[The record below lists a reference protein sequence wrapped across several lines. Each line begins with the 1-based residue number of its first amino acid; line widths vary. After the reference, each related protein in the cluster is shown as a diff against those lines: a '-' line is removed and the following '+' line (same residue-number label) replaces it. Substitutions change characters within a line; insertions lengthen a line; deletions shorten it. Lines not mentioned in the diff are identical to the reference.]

1 MSERTETTVRA
12 LDEAREIMEWFG
24 RDTGLTSDAPPRRY
38 LWTDAFAVCNYL
50 GLHEATGENVYLD
63 RAVTLVDQV
72 HAVLGRHRADGPR
85 SGWLSGLDEVEGAR
99 HPTAGGLR
107 IGKPEPERPPGE
119 PLDSGREWD
128 RDGQYYH
135 YLTRWMHALSRMA
148 RVAGRDEYH
157 RWAVELAHA
166 AHAGFVRAVDG
177 GWRMAWKMSVDLSR
191 PLVPSMGSHDPL
203 DGLLTLC
210 ELHAAAP
217 GDEPVLET
225 EIGELAEMCEGRR
238 WATDDPLGLGGLLGD
253 AARVRTLLDTR
264 RPARPVRGARGERLL
279 ETLLEQALIGLR
291 AFVSTGSLRAPAGRR
306 LAFREL
312 GLAIGLAG
320 VERAG
325 LAESADGLGE
335 FLPLRGWILDFWR
348 EGENRRPASWTN
360 HRDIN
365 EVMLATALAPAGYLD
380 L

>member
-1 MSERTETTVRA
+1 MTTSRT

-24 RDTGLTSDAPPRRY
+24 RDTGLASDAPPRRY

-50 GLHEATGENVYLD
+50 GLHEATGESVYLD

-72 HAVLGRHRADGPR
+72 HTILGRHRSDDPR
-85 SGWLSGLDEVEGAR
+85 YGWISGLDDLEGAR

-107 IGKPEPERPPGE
+107 IGKPEPEREPGE
-119 PLDSGREWD
+119 PLDPAGEWD

-148 RVAGRDEYH
+148 RMTGREEYL

-166 AHAGFVRAVDG
+166 AHAAFVRPVDG
-177 GWRMAWKMSVDLSR
+177 GWQMAWKMSVDLSR
-191 PLVPSMGSHDPL
+191 PLVPSMGNHDPL
-203 DGLLTLC
+203 DGLLTFC
-210 ELHAAAP
+210 ELHAASSD
-217 GDEPVLET
+217 GPVLEP
-225 EIGELAEMCEGRR
+225 EIGELAEMCEGRG
-238 WATDDPLGLGGLLGD
+238 WVTDDPLGLGGLLGD
-253 AARVRTLLDTR
+253 AARLRALR
-264 RPARPVRGARGERLL
+264 GARHPARPVDGEHGERLL
-279 ETLLEQALIGLR
+279 AALLEQALIGLR
-291 AFVSTGSLRAPAGRR
+291 AFVGTGSLGAPAERR

-312 GLAIGLAG
+312 GLAIGLAA
-320 VERAG
+320 VERTG
-325 LAESADGLGE
+325 LAESADNLHE
-335 FLPLRGWILDFWR
+335 FRPLRRWILDFWR
-348 EGENRRPASWTN
+348 NPTHQRPASWTG

>member
-1 MSERTETTVRA
+1 MVHA
-12 LDEAREIMEWFG
+12 LDEAREIMERFG
-24 RDTGLTSDAPPRRY
+24 RDTGVTSDAPPRRY

-50 GLHEATGENVYLD
+50 GLHQATGESVYLD

-72 HAVLGRHRADGPR
+72 HAVLGRHRADDPR
-85 SGWLSGLDEVEGAR
+85 SGWLSGLDDLEGAR

-107 IGKPEPERPPGE
+107 IGKPEPERAPGE
-119 PLDSGREWD
+119 PLEAGREWD

-135 YLTRWMHALSRMA
+135 YLTRWMHALNRMA
-148 RVAGRDEYH
+148 RISGRDAYH

-166 AHAGFVRAVDG
+166 AHAGFVRPVDG
-177 GWRMAWKMSVDLSR
+177 GWSMAWKMSVDLSR

-210 ELHAAAP
+210 ELYAAAP
-217 GDEPVLET
+217 EDEPVLET

-253 AARVRTLLDTR
+253 AARVSLLLEAR
-264 RPARPVRGARGERLL
+264 RPAPPVKGARGELLL

-291 AFVSTGSLRAPAGRR
+291 AFVGMGSLQAPAGRR

-320 VERAG
+320 VQRAG
-325 LAESADGLGE
+325 LAKSADDLND
-335 FLPLRGWILDFWR
+335 FLPLRAWILDFWR
-348 EGENRRPASWTN
+348 EDEHRRVTSWTD